1 MTKVRLE
8 PWDDPEFVRAYE
20 RVAAELVLDG
30 SGLHDP
36 RTALEVQRRLRVAG
50 YPNATCYC
58 ERTVSE
64 ALAHTARCIVSR
76 DGVPS
81 VKLGVA
87 RFVT

>member
-1 MTKVRLE
+1 MTKVKLE
-8 PWDDPEFVRAYE
+8 PWDDLEFVRTYE
-20 RVAAELVLDG
+20 RVAAELIHDG

-36 RTALEVQRRLRVAG
+36 RTALELQRRIRSAG

-58 ERTVSE
+58 ERTVDE

-76 DGVPS
+76 DGEPS

>member
-8 PWDDPEFVRAYE
+8 PWDDLEFVRTYE
-20 RVAAELVLDG
+20 RVAGELVLDG
-30 SGLHDP
+30 TGLHDP
-36 RTALEVQRRLRVAG
+36 RTALEVQTRLRAAG

-58 ERTVSE
+58 ERTIDE

-76 DGVPS
+76 DGAPS

>member
-8 PWDDPEFVRAYE
+8 PWDDLEFVRTYE

-36 RTALEVQRRLRVAG
+36 RTALEVQTRLRAAG

-58 ERTVSE
+58 ERTVAE
-64 ALAHTARCIVSR
+64 ALNHTARCVVSR